1 MKTRRTLLL
10 LTAIACCTAAQAQHS
25 RVVVDVETLM
35 PIAGVNVVGSGA
47 PTTTDS
53 LGHYTMAD
61 SCRTLLFSH
70 VNYESRLVNTDEI
83 ADTVF
88 LISKLLNVK
97 EVVVF
102 GKPKPREDLKALKK
116 RLKMEKTEAQLAAAN
131 PNAGFNIL
139 PLLSRLIPKKWQKNT
154 KKARREKL
162 KKTLEEY

>member
-1 MKTRRTLLL
+1 MKTKRNI
-10 LTAIACCTAAQAQHS
+10 AILAALACCLALQAQRQ
-25 RVVVDVETLM
+25 RVVVDVETLT
-35 PIAGVNVVGSGA
+35 PIGGVNVIGSGA
-47 PTTTDS
+47 PATTDS
-53 LGHYTMAD
+53 LGHFTMAD
-61 SCRTLLFSH
+61 SCRSLLFSH
-70 VNYESRLVNTDEI
+70 VNYESRLVNLDEI

-102 GKPKPREDLKALKK
+102 GKPKPREDLKALNK
-116 RLKMEKTEAQLAAAN
+116 RLRLEKTEAQLAAAN
-131 PNAGFNIL
+131 PNAGFNVL